1 MPRQFWWQFPKSTYK
16 GIMRESRHTLQDF
29 SSGCK
34 NDDLKNLI
42 DFPSEVLSHSAV
54 KQQNLHHQWY
64 WRKIQMVSI
73 LKWACSK
80 RDYPAKPKTEV
91 DQPYNYMTSNSNSR
105 MSSSPILI
113 KENHNGKEAPPLH
126 QLFFIFRLLFV
137 NHQKYDRTHKNL
149 GS

>member
-1 MPRQFWWQFPKSTYK
+1 MPGQFWWQFPKSTYQ

-29 SSGCK
+29 SRGCK

-54 KQQNLHHQWY
+54 EQQNLHHQWY

-80 RDYPAKPKTEV
+80 RDYPANLKQKLT
-91 DQPYNYMTSNSNSR
+91 NHTTMTSNLTSW

-137 NHQKYDRTHKNL
+137 NHQKIDRMHKNL